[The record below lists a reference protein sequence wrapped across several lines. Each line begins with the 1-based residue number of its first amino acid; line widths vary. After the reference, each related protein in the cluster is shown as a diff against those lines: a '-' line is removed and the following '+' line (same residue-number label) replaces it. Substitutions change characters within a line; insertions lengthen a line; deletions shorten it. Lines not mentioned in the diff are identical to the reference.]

1 MDLEGVGGL
10 GLDDLSQGQSF
21 CVCLREWSES
31 KVKHLKQEPQNMVYF
46 GLQQFVLS
54 QKGGPW
60 DVEVGNHTIFPGFDF
75 AACPPLDS
83 LSDSW
88 VTFLLSYS
96 GYPFG
101 GFGSDLTLRLF
112 PLSLWAKYERER

>member
-1 MDLEGVGGL
+1 MDY
-10 GLDDLSQGQSF
+10 LSRGQSF
-21 CVCLREWSES
+21 CVCLREWAENQ
-31 KVKHLKQEPQNMVYF
+31 VKHLKQEPQIMVYF

-60 DVEVGNHTIFPGFDF
+60 DVEVGNHTIFPGSDF
-75 AACPPLDS
+75 AARPPLDS

-88 VTFLLSYS
+88 VTFLLLYS

-101 GFGSDLTLRLF
+101 SFGSDLTLRLF